1 MKKSKLPVSWF
12 KLGTICFLLLF
23 LAITTSSIPSL
34 QGKGKPKPVSTPLI
48 LSDSGNIVTCSLSRS
63 NRQLKV
69 WGHYGEVYENV
80 WTADDVYYG
89 AVAIGDID
97 GDSLKEI
104 VGINF
109 CKIYLGKGRSNYKYK
124 VYLNVY
130 KEGQEG
136 IWITTYSDRDDN
148 NIIEEAPLYYID
160 FEIALDDLNEK
171 SGNKDEIIL
180 RTSRYLA
187 VYEYDH
193 ELGKL
198 KKIASRQ
205 LSADVLSNENEPFW
219 LRSVTVGDIDGDT
232 VKDILAVGNILPGTE
247 NRGYLFICNLPASG
261 SELDLSSLIEVP
273 YNFADNSLRAGNID
287 GDNQLELCTTAF
299 FQEYDDA
306 SSTTKYYSS
315 YILIFDY
322 TTNGVEMYDYV
333 LVPND
338 TSWPWN
344 HLDVGNLEGDPSQDE
359 IAVLMGNLNQ
369 LWIYSWEDGLSFPA
383 DGLPTPTII
392 DLNPSA
398 GISDIVLGD
407 TNYDEI
413 NEINIAGTYKLIK
426 PPNKRSSYLAVYK
439 YYNGTYQLLWDTVD
453 ADGSEITCL
462 AVDKKI

>member
-12 KLGTICFLLLF
+12 KLETISFILLF
-23 LAITTSSIPSL
+23 LAITTSSIPPL
-34 QGKGKPKPVSTPLI
+34 QGKGKPKPVSSPLV
-48 LSDSGNIVTCSLSRS
+48 LSDSGNIVTFDPT
-63 NRQLKV
+63 NNQLKV
-69 WGHYGEVYENV
+69 WGNV
-80 WTADDVYYG
+80 GDAFGNYWTADDVYYG

-97 GDSLKEI
+97 GDALKEI

-109 CKIYLGKGRSNYKYK
+109 CKIYLGKGRREYKYK

-136 IWITTYSDRDDN
+136 IWITTYSDSDDN
-148 NIIEEAPLYYID
+148 NIIEEAPLSYVD
-160 FEIALDDLNEK
+160 FEIALDDLNKK

-180 RTSRYLA
+180 RTRRYLA

-193 ELGKL
+193 EAGKL

-205 LSADVLSNENEPFW
+205 LSADILSHENESFW
-219 LRSVTVGDIDGDT
+219 LRSVTVGDIDGDN
-232 VKDILAVGNILPGTE
+232 VKDILAVGNILPATE

-299 FQEYDDA
+299 LQEYDDA
-306 SSTTKYYSS
+306 SSTTKYYS

-322 TTNGVEMYDYV
+322 TTNGVEIYDYV
-333 LVPND
+333 LDPND

-344 HLDVGNLEGDPSQDE
+344 HLDVGNLEGDTSQDE
-359 IAVLMGNLNQ
+359 MAVLMGHLNQ
-369 LWIYSWEDGLSFPA
+369 LWIYSFESVTSFPPA
-383 DGLPTPTII
+383 ELPAPTII

-398 GISDIVLGD
+398 AMNDIALGD
-407 TNYDEI
+407 TNYDGT
-413 NEINIAGTYKLIK
+413 NEINIVGTYKIK
-426 PPNKRSSYLAVYK
+426 PTKKNGYLAVYK
-439 YYNGTYQLLWDTVD
+439 CYYGDYQLLWDMVD